1 MSDNEL
7 SKRKEGKNNYQRDTT
22 QRAGKHGYGLISP
35 VIQLGHARCEKFTRP
50 FGARTTKDSY
60 LQDVFKN
67 NYRGRFSDSHGVALT
82 FVLPAL

>member
-35 VIQLGHARCEKFTRP
+35 VI
-50 FGARTTKDSY
+50 
-60 LQDVFKN
+60 
-67 NYRGRFSDSHGVALT
+67 
-82 FVLPAL
+82 